1 MDVTVT
7 RAQQDRW
14 PLRLVAL
21 LLALGAAFWVRKTGT
36 QWRSLSTLLPLVSLV
51 CASVGCGLAAARL
64 SDGPL
69 LARLCSALRR
79 LLRLLALLVAL
90 PELIAQRVPV
100 QWDVVFGLV
109 PPESEC
115 PIYYRMPDVPFD
127 DGRFLKRAGP
137 DSWTGRPLNSALK
150 MKRSGDVAYAD
161 EAPFT
166 VRYDADGFRNP
177 AGLTDWDALVAGD
190 SFVELGSLPD
200 GETITDQLAARTGW
214 RVKNLGVAST
224 GPLAHAAFT
233 RHFGHAR
240 SCRYAVLVWSETA
253 LEKTISEWARLN
265 QGGSP
270 APSRSNNSLL
280 KAALGALRLHL
291 VPTSMTRLYA
301 NAAFTAADGRTV
313 PVMLDPP
320 VPKALSATHRN
331 ALPDVLNGWA
341 TTARSMGMEPWLVFL
356 PSKNRVWRG
365 RLSGPAE
372 LIRWEPDS
380 LPQQVEAL
388 CRASGVGFV
397 DTTPALAKASRAG
410 FLVFNPVVDGH
421 PTKAGAEIIAKTMAA
436 SLGQPANDR

>member
-1 MDVTVT
+1 MDATVT

-21 LLALGAAFWVRKTGT
+21 LLALGAAFWVRKTGA
-36 QWRSLSTLLPLVSLV
+36 QLRSLSTLLPLVCLV

-69 LARLCSALRR
+69 LARLCSALLR
-79 LLRLLALLVAL
+79 LLRLIALLVAL

-100 QWDVVFGLV
+100 RWDVVFGLI

-115 PIYYRMPDVPFD
+115 PIYYRMPDVPLD

-150 MKRSGDVAYAD
+150 MKRSGDAAYAD

-177 AGLTDWDALVAGD
+177 SGMTDWDALVAGD

-214 RVKNLGVAST
+214 RVRNLGVAST

-233 RHFGHAR
+233 RHFGHAK

-253 LEKTISEWARLN
+253 LEKMTEEWARLSK
-265 QGGSP
+265 GGPS
-270 APSRSNNSLL
+270 APTKPDNSMLR
-280 KAALGALRLHL
+280 AAWGALRSRMK
-291 VPTSMTRLYA
+291 PGSGARLYA
-301 NAAFTAADGRTV
+301 NATFTGADDRAV
-313 PVMLDPP
+313 PVMLDAPSLTTFSP
-320 VPKALSATHRN
+320 SQRSALRA
-331 ALPDVLNGWA
+331 ALDDWSG
-341 TTARSMGMEPWLVFL
+341 TARSMGMEPWLVFL

-372 LIRWEPDS
+372 LIRWESDS
-380 LPQQVEAL
+380 LPQHVKAL

-410 FLVFNPVVDGH
+410 LLVFNPVVDGH
-421 PTKAGAEIIAKTMAA
+421 PTKAGAEIIAQSMAA
-436 SLGQPANDR
+436 ALRQPANDR